1 MTFKHGTYTD
11 ELPTSITPP
20 VEADSGLVV
29 AVGTAPV
36 NLGDVTNVNKIK
48 LCYTYSEAV
57 AAFGMSS
64 DFDKYTLC
72 EVIKSHFAL
81 FNVAPLILIN
91 VLSPATH
98 KTAVTAE
105 AKTLVNDTTK
115 LTNKGV
121 ILSSVVVKVAAA
133 TKTLNT
139 DYTLAFND
147 DGECVV
153 TRLSAGT
160 ITAGATLAIDYDHL
174 NPAAVTS
181 SDVVGGV
188 DASGNYS
195 GIELIE
201 QVFPQKRLLPGTLIA
216 PKFSKNPAV
225 YAVMVAK
232 VQAINGLFKAM
243 TVADIDDTSATVYTD
258 APAWKN
264 TNSYTDPRAIVTYG
278 KVKLGNDAY
287 YLSTQLASLMVLTDV
302 TNDDVPYVSPSNKSL
317 KMDSYTING
326 AEAFLTPE
334 QANYLNG
341 EGITTALNFIGGWK
355 AWGNRTAAFPAN
367 TDVKDNFIPI
377 RRMFN
382 WVSNSLILSHYS
394 KVDNPLNRRQID
406 AVIDSA
412 NIWFNG
418 LAAREQILGGRVEF
432 LESENPTADLMN
444 GITRYH
450 VYVTPPSPNERQ
462 DFIVEYDP
470 SYISSLL

>member
-1 MTFKHGTYTD
+1 M
-11 ELPTSITPP
+11 
-20 VEADSGLVV
+20 
-29 AVGTAPV
+29 
-36 NLGDVTNVNKIK
+36 
-48 LCYTYSEAV
+48 
-57 AAFGMSS
+57 
-64 DFDKYTLC
+64 
-72 EVIKSHFAL
+72 
-81 FNVAPLILIN
+81 
-91 VLSPATH
+91 
-98 KTAVTAE
+98 
-105 AKTLVNDTTK
+105 
-115 LTNKGV
+115 
-121 ILSSVVVKVAAA
+121 
-133 TKTLNT
+133 
-139 DYTLAFND
+139 
-147 DGECVV
+147 
-153 TRLSAGT
+153 
-160 ITAGATLAIDYDHL
+160 
-174 NPAAVTS
+174 
-181 SDVVGGV
+181 
-188 DASGNYS
+188 
-195 GIELIE
+195 IE

-287 YLSTQLASLMVLTDV
+287 HLSTQLASLMVLTDV

-432 LESENPTADLMN
+432 LESENPDKDISLYINSPGGMVSAGMAIYDTMNFIKPDVSTLCTGMAASMGAFLLAAGAKGKRFSLPNSKVMIHQPLGGTRGQATEIEIHAREILKTRDQLNRILAERTGQPLEKIERDTERDYYLSADE
-444 GITRYH
+444 
-450 VYVTPPSPNERQ
+450 SK
-462 DFIVEYDP
+462 EYGLIDQV
-470 SYISSLL
+470 ISKRG

>member
-81 FNVAPLILIN
+81 FNVAPLVLIN
-91 VLSPATH
+91 VLSSATH

-115 LTNKGV
+115 LTNKSV

-181 SDVVGGV
+181 SDVGV
-188 DASGNYS
+188 LMHLV
-195 GIELIE
+195 I
-201 QVFPQKRLLPGTLIA
+201 T
-216 PKFSKNPAV
+216 PA
-225 YAVMVAK
+225 
-232 VQAINGLFKAM
+232 
-243 TVADIDDTSATVYTD
+243 
-258 APAWKN
+258 
-264 TNSYTDPRAIVTYG
+264 
-278 KVKLGNDAY
+278 
-287 YLSTQLASLMVLTDV
+287 LS
-302 TNDDVPYVSPSNKSL
+302 
-317 KMDSYTING
+317 
-326 AEAFLTPE
+326 
-334 QANYLNG
+334 
-341 EGITTALNFIGGWK
+341 
-355 AWGNRTAAFPAN
+355 
-367 TDVKDNFIPI
+367 
-377 RRMFN
+377 
-382 WVSNSLILSHYS
+382 
-394 KVDNPLNRRQID
+394 
-406 AVIDSA
+406 
-412 NIWFNG
+412 
-418 LAAREQILGGRVEF
+418 
-432 LESENPTADLMN
+432 
-444 GITRYH
+444 
-450 VYVTPPSPNERQ
+450 
-462 DFIVEYDP
+462 
-470 SYISSLL
+470 